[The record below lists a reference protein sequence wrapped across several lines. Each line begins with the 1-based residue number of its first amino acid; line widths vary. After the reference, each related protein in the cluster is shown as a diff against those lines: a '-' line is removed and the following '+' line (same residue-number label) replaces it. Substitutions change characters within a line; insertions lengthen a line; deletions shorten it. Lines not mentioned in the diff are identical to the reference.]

1 MFGKG
6 SRKLETIVGNDT
18 RVAGKVSVKG
28 TIRIDGIVE
37 GDVQADWVVVGETGK
52 ILGNT
57 RTRGMVVGGSVE
69 GNIEATETVEL
80 REKSTMVGEIDTP
93 KLAIS
98 EGAVFEGRAR
108 MKSDAEP
115 AGIQEGN
122 IRSLTPTKTGAL
134 TG

>member
-6 SRKLETIVGNDT
+6 SQKLETIVGNDT
-18 RVAGKVSVKG
+18 RIAGQVSVKG
-28 TIRIDGIVE
+28 TIRIDGTVE

-69 GNIEATETVEL
+69 GNIDATETVEL
-80 REKSTMVGEIDTP
+80 REKVTMAGEIHAP
-93 KLAIS
+93 KLGVS
-98 EGAVFEGRAR
+98 EGAVFDGRAR
-108 MKSDAEP
+108 MKDDAEP

-122 IRSLTPTKTGAL
+122 VRPLLPTKTG
-134 TG
+134 T

>member
-6 SRKLETIVGNDT
+6 SRKLETIDGDDT
-18 RVAGKVSVKG
+18 RIAGKVSVKG
-28 TIRIDGIVE
+28 TIRVDGIVE
-37 GDVQADWVVVGETGK
+37 GDVEADWVVVGETGK
-52 ILGNT
+52 IRGNI

-80 REKSTMVGEIDTP
+80 REKAAMVGEIHTP
-93 KLAIS
+93 KLGIS
-98 EGAVFEGRAR
+98 EGAVFDGRAR

-122 IRSLTPTKTGAL
+122 VRSLVQTKTGA
-134 TG
+134 

>member
-6 SRKLETIVGNDT
+6 SGKLETIVGNDT
-18 RVAGKVSVKG
+18 RIAGKASVKG
-28 TIRIDGIVE
+28 TIRVDGIVE

-69 GNIEATETVEL
+69 GNIDATETVEL
-80 REKSTMVGEIDTP
+80 REKATMVGEIHAP

-98 EGAVFEGRAR
+98 EGAVFDGRAR
-108 MKSDAEP
+108 MRGDAEP
-115 AGIQEGN
+115 AGIQERN
-122 IRSLTPTKTGAL
+122 VRPLLPTKTGA
-134 TG
+134 

>member
-18 RVAGKVSVKG
+18 RIAGEVSVKG

-57 RTRGMVVGGSVE
+57 RTRGMVVGGCVE

-80 REKSTMVGEIDTP
+80 REKATMVGEIHAP

-98 EGAVFEGRAR
+98 EGAVFDGRAR
-108 MKSDAEP
+108 MKSDVEP

-122 IRSLTPTKTGAL
+122 VRPLLPTKTG
-134 TG
+134 T

>member
-1 MFGKG
+1 MNMFGKG

-18 RVAGKVSVKG
+18 RIAGEVSVKG

-57 RTRGMVVGGSVE
+57 RTRGMVVGGCVE

-80 REKSTMVGEIDTP
+80 REKATMVGEIHAP

-98 EGAVFEGRAR
+98 EGAVFDGRAR
-108 MKSDAEP
+108 MKSDVEP

-122 IRSLTPTKTGAL
+122 VRPLLPTKTG
-134 TG
+134 T

>member
-18 RVAGKVSVKG
+18 RIAGKVSVKG
-28 TIRIDGIVE
+28 TVRVDGIVE

-52 ILGNT
+52 ILGNI

-93 KLAIS
+93 KLGIS
-98 EGAVFEGRAR
+98 EGAIFDGRAR
-108 MKSDAEP
+108 MRSDAEP

-122 IRSLTPTKTGAL
+122 IRSLLPPKSAG
-134 TG
+134 G